1 MLKHT
6 QEQLDSL
13 ISHIESI
20 SNKLRVVIRPSQ
32 KSVILQLEDFV
43 SKAKR
48 EKTVT
53 EKDFEK
59 LLKLLE
65 RFNKQLVEEQEKLI
79 ETLSSTQGDID

>member
-20 SNKLRVVIRPSQ
+20 SNELRIVLRPSQ

-65 RFNKQLVEEQEKLI
+65 RFNKQIVEEQEKLI
-79 ETLSSTQGDID
+79 ETLSSTQGGID